1 MIENK
6 YAYKAFIS
14 YARDPDKHI
23 AKMLEDRIEQFG
35 INWHRM
41 GKQKL
46 FIFRDITG
54 LVPDKSL
61 PHKIE
66 NALNNSEFLIIL
78 VQEKFSRPD
87 FSWVNIEAEN
97 FIKSCA
103 ERGDDPA
110 DFIILVVTKGD
121 IEWDRATNQ
130 WDFNKTNV
138 LPQSLRYIFKH
149 EPIYIDLRQLHDKSV
164 PKSKQN
170 QIFRDAIIPIVAKLL
185 YKKPSEIQNQII
197 KLQRYAIGF
206 IAIILVFI
214 SVLSVFAVFQKNYAQ
229 KQEQIAQDSTAA
241 AIVQRQIAQD
251 STAAAVVQRQIA
263 QDSTAAA
270 VVQRRI
276 AQDSTAAAVEQR
288 RIAQDSTAAAVEQR
302 RIAQD
307 STVAAIEQRR
317 IAQKNEKEAELQ
329 RAKTDTINKL
339 IEAENLALKSLD
351 FFKSLDDTLVS
362 DISPEIDSS
371 ARNYSD
377 SISKAFTLFNTY
389 DGIQKKVHQ
398 NKLEALYTSSIKS
411 FIFSSRSKFKLDTL
425 FDMII
430 QTPENQTVVFNLNG
444 QIYDVDSKKRVKYYA
459 ENFVD
464 ATPVLGT
471 NLILY
476 SNYNNNNNNNNMLD
490 IKKEKPY
497 QLEFPDLM
505 DKDVISVAY
514 KEEGNTLIMN
524 SKKGIAYEI
533 QFNEN
538 DKAFFPQPVSKKSQS
553 ITSGHG
559 NIYNISYYDGEL
571 KIESNSDSTKLNVS
585 SYCIDDYNGSVFSG
599 TANGEV
605 KELKPFEKNQEY
617 SIASMKDRINK
628 ILYDQKSQILIVQV
642 GANQVAMFYKMEWGF
657 TKIYQET
664 IGKRI
669 NDICLGKN
677 GLVYVLYDRNR
688 LVYWPTKEVLSQLQP
703 ERIVNQ

>member
-1 MIENK
+1 MNQNK

-14 YARDPDKHI
+14 YARDPDKQI
-23 AKMLEDRIEQFG
+23 AKMLEDKIERFG

-97 FIKSCA
+97 FIKSCV

-121 IEWDRATNQ
+121 IEWDRAKNQ

-138 LPQSLRYIFKH
+138 LPQSLRDIFKH
-149 EPIYIDLRQLHDKSV
+149 EPIYADLRPLHDKLAT
-164 PKSKQN
+164 KSLKN
-170 QIFRDAIIPIVAKLL
+170 QVFRDTIIAIVAKLL

-214 SVLSVFAVFQKNYAQ
+214 SVLSVFAIIQKEKAVENANEA
-229 KQEQIAQDSTAA
+229 KRQEQIAVENADEAKKQKNLAVENADEAKRQEKIA
-241 AIVQRQIAQD
+241 VKNAEEAKRQEQIAVENADEAKRQEHIAVKNAEEAKRQED
-251 STAAAVVQRQIA
+251 IAVKNALEAKRQETIAITA
-263 QDSTAAA
+263 
-270 VVQRRI
+270 
-276 AQDSTAAAVEQR
+276 
-288 RIAQDSTAAAVEQR
+288 
-302 RIAQD
+302 
-307 STVAAIEQRR
+307 
-317 IAQKNEKEAELQ
+317 K
-329 RAKTDTINKL
+329 AKTDTINKL

-351 FFKSLDDTLVS
+351 FYKSLNDTLVS
-362 DISPEIDSS
+362 NISPELDSS
-371 ARNYSD
+371 AMNYSD
-377 SISKAFTLFNTY
+377 SINKAFSLFNSY
-389 DGIQKKVHQ
+389 DGIQKEVHR

-411 FIFSSRSKFKLDTL
+411 YIFFSRSKFKLDTL
-425 FDMII
+425 FDMIY
-430 QTPENQTVVFNLNG
+430 QTTENKTIILNLNG
-444 QIYDVDSKKRVKYYA
+444 QMYDVDSKKQVKYYA

-476 SNYNNNNNNNNMLD
+476 SNYNKNNNLFD
-490 IKKEKPY
+490 IKKEKTY
-497 QLEFPDLM
+497 QIEIPNLM
-505 DKDVISVAY
+505 DKDVISTAY
-514 KEEGNTLIMN
+514 KEDGNTLILN
-524 SKKGIAYEI
+524 SKKGTAYEI

-538 DKAFFPQPVSKKSQS
+538 QKTFFPQPVSNKSKF
-553 ITSGHG
+553 ITNERG
-559 NIYNISYYDGEL
+559 NIFNISYYDGEL
-571 KIESNSDSTKLNVS
+571 KIKSDTDSATLNVS
-585 SYCIDDYNGSVFSG
+585 SYCIDNYNGSVFIG
-599 TANGEV
+599 TINGEV
-605 KELKPFEKNQEY
+605 MELKPFEKNQEMP
-617 SIASMKDRINK
+617 IASMKDRINK
-628 ILYDQKSQILIVQV
+628 ILFDQKSKILIVQV
-642 GANQVAMFYKMEWGF
+642 GANQVAMFYKLEWGF

-688 LVYWPTKEVLSQLQP
+688 LVYWPTQSILSQLQP
-703 ERIVNQ
+703 QRMVNQ

>member
-1 MIENK
+1 VNQNK

-14 YARDPDKHI
+14 YARDPDKQI
-23 AKMLEDRIEQFG
+23 AKMLEDKIERFG

-97 FIKSCA
+97 FIKSCI

-110 DFIILVVTKGD
+110 DFIILVVTKGE
-121 IEWDRATNQ
+121 IEWDRAKNQ
-130 WDFNKTNV
+130 WDFNVTNV
-138 LPQSLRYIFKH
+138 LPQSLRNIFKH
-149 EPIYIDLRQLHDKSV
+149 EPIYIDLRLLHDESI
-164 PKSKQN
+164 PKSKKSQV
-170 QIFRDAIIPIVAKLL
+170 FRDAIIPIVAKLL

-197 KLQRYAIGF
+197 RLQRYAIGF

-214 SVLSVFAVFQKNYAQ
+214 SVLSVFAIVQKEKAVKNEIEAKRQEKFAVENAEEAKNQKNKAVENAEEAKRQ
-229 KQEQIAQDSTAA
+229 EIKAVENAEEAKRQEIKAVENANEAKRQEQIAVKNANEAKRQESIAVNNANEAKRQETI
-241 AIVQRQIAQD
+241 AI
-251 STAAAVVQRQIA
+251 T
-263 QDSTAAA
+263 
-270 VVQRRI
+270 
-276 AQDSTAAAVEQR
+276 
-288 RIAQDSTAAAVEQR
+288 
-302 RIAQD
+302 
-307 STVAAIEQRR
+307 
-317 IAQKNEKEAELQ
+317 EK
-329 RAKTDTINKL
+329 AKTDTINKL

-362 DISPEIDSS
+362 KISPELDSS

-377 SISKAFTLFNTY
+377 SISKAFTLFNKY
-389 DGIQKKVHQ
+389 DGIQKEVHR
-398 NKLEALYTSSIKS
+398 NKLEPLYTSSIKS
-411 FIFSSRSKFKLDTL
+411 FIFSSQSKFKLDTL
-425 FDMII
+425 FDMIY
-430 QTPENQTVVFNLNG
+430 QTPENKTIIFNLNG
-444 QIYDVDSKKRVKYYA
+444 QIYDIDSKQRVNYYA

-476 SNYNNNNNNNNMLD
+476 SNYNKNNNLLD
-490 IKKEKPY
+490 IKNEKPY
-497 QLEFPDLM
+497 HIEFPDLM
-505 DKDVISVAY
+505 GKDVISLAY
-514 KEEGNTLIMN
+514 KEYGNTLIMN
-524 SKKGIAYEI
+524 SKKGTVYEI

-538 DKAFFPQPVSKKSQS
+538 QKTFIPQLVNNKSKL
-553 ITSGHG
+553 ITSEHG
-559 NIYNISYYDGEL
+559 NICNISYYDGEL
-571 KIESNSDSTKLNVS
+571 KIASNADSTRLNVS
-585 SYCIDDYNGSVFSG
+585 SYCIDDYNGSLFWGNS
-599 TANGEV
+599 AGEV
-605 KELKPFEKNQEY
+605 KERKLFDKDQEY
-617 SIASMKDRINK
+617 TIASMKDRINK
-628 ILYDQKSQILIVQV
+628 ILFDQKNQILIVQV
-642 GANQVAMFYKMEWGF
+642 GANQVAMFFKMEWGF

-688 LVYWPTKEVLSQLQP
+688 LVYWPTQSILSQLQP

>member
-1 MIENK
+1 VNQNK
-6 YAYKAFIS
+6 YVYKAFIS
-14 YARDPDKHI
+14 YARDPDRHI
-23 AKMLEDRIEQFG
+23 AKLLEEKIERFG

-46 FIFRDITG
+46 FIFRDITD

-66 NALNNSEFLIIL
+66 SALSNSEFLIIL

-97 FIKSCA
+97 FINSCIK
-103 ERGDDPA
+103 RGDDPA
-110 DFIILVVTKGD
+110 DYIILVVTKGD
-121 IEWDRATNQ
+121 IEWDRAKNQ
-130 WDFNKTNV
+130 WDLNKTNV
-138 LPQSLRYIFKH
+138 IPQSLRNIFKH
-149 EPIYIDLRQLHDKSV
+149 EPIYADLRPLHDKLAT
-164 PKSKQN
+164 KSLKN
-170 QIFRDAIIPIVAKLL
+170 QVLRDTIIAIVAKLL

-197 KLQRYAIGF
+197 RLQRYAIGF

-214 SVLSVFAVFQKNYAQ
+214 SVLSVFAVFQKNKAQ

-270 VVQRRI
+270 VVQRQIAQDSAAAAAEQRRI

-288 RIAQDSTAAAVEQR
+288 RIAQDSTAAA
-302 RIAQD
+302 
-307 STVAAIEQRR
+307 IEQRL
-317 IAQKNEKEAELQ
+317 IAQENAKEAERQ

-351 FFKSLDDTLVS
+351 FYKSLDDTLVS
-362 DISPEIDSS
+362 NISIEIDSS
-371 ARNYSD
+371 ARNYRD
-377 SISKAFTLFNTY
+377 SINKAFTLFNKY
-389 DGIQKKVHQ
+389 DGIQKEVHR
-398 NKLEALYTSSIKS
+398 NKLEPLYTSNIKS
-411 FIFSSRSKFKLDTL
+411 YIFLNRSKFKLDTL
-425 FDMII
+425 FDKIY
-430 QTPENQTVVFNLNG
+430 QTPENKTVVFNLNG
-444 QIYDVDSKKRVKYYA
+444 QVFDIESKKRVNYSIK
-459 ENFVD
+459 NFVE
-464 ATPVLGT
+464 ATPVFGT

-476 SNYNNNNNNNNMLD
+476 SDYNKNINLLD
-490 IKKEKPY
+490 MNKEKPY
-497 QLEFPDLM
+497 QIEIPDLM
-505 DKDVISVAY
+505 EMDIITTAY
-514 KEEGNTLIMN
+514 KENSNTLILN
-524 SKKGIAYEI
+524 SKNGASYEL

-538 DKAFFPQPVSKKSQS
+538 QKTFIPQLVNNKSELT
-553 ITSGHG
+553 TSVPG
-559 NIYNISYYDGEL
+559 NTYNINYLNGAL
-571 KIESNSDSTKLNVS
+571 RIASNTDTTTINVS
-585 SYCIDDYNGSVFSG
+585 AYVTDDYNGSIFWGNSY
-599 TANGEV
+599 GEI
-605 KELKPFEKNQEY
+605 KEHKLFEKNQDY
-617 SIASMKDRINK
+617 TIASMKDRINK
-628 ILYDQKSQILIVQV
+628 ILYDQKNQILIVQV

-688 LVYWPTKEVLSQLQP
+688 LVYWPTQSILSQLQP
-703 ERIVNQ
+703 QRMVNQ